1 MTPPIPPGC
10 ERFICERDGRL
21 EAALVF
27 PLDFAAHPATEPFNA
42 HQRSIVAAYCEVA
55 WLKEAERL
63 EGEMRKNPPDPRLK
77 GLHVLTGAHHYA
89 GKCARAWRKW
99 GEG

>member
-42 HQRSIVAAYCEVA
+42 HQRLIVAAYCEVA
-55 WLKEAERL
+55 WLKEAERMA
-63 EGEMRKNPPDPRLK
+63 EKHQETGSIREEIARMRAREA
-77 GLHVLTGAHHYA
+77 AHD
-89 GKCARAWRKW
+89 WREW
-99 GEG
+99 GEGK